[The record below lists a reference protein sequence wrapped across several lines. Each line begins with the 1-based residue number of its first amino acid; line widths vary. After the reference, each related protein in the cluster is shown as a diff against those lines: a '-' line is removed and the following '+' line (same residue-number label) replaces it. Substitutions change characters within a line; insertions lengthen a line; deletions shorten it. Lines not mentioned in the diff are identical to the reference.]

1 MSVDVNELVKSIAA
15 EVLKQLKSEPKK
27 DCVLVFAERD
37 CLVAEKVRALV
48 GDEYNY
54 YFFGEEA
61 PCPQFSRY
69 IVPSL
74 CVCEMSDLA
83 VGKAHGRIMT
93 EVLRQMLLGNT
104 VEVLEFGYEAYSQT
118 APGPLYALYEA
129 HEKTLAGFGMKRFQP
144 KRPESLKFRE
154 ALITEKVISDAAGQG
169 AKELVVFPAARIT
182 PLAEEAAKELN
193 INISKTL

>member
-15 EVLKQLKSEPKK
+15 EVLKQLKPEAAR
-27 DCVLVFAERD
+27 DCVLVMAEHD
-37 CLVAEKVRALV
+37 CLVAEKVRNSL
-48 GDEYNY
+48 GDGYDY
-54 YFFGEEA
+54 CFFGEKT
-61 PCPQFSRY
+61 PCTEFSRY

-93 EVLRQMLLGNT
+93 EVLRQLLLGRA

-129 HEKTLAGFGMKRFQP
+129 HEKTLAGFGLKRFQRP
-144 KRPESLKFRE
+144 MPESLKFRE
-154 ALITEKVISDAAGQG
+154 NLITEKVIGRAAEQG
-169 AKELVVFPAARIT
+169 VKELVVLPEARIT
-182 PLAEEAAKELN
+182 PLAAEAAKELN

>member
-1 MSVDVNELVKSIAA
+1 MSIDINELVQSIAT
-15 EVLKQLKSEPKK
+15 EVLKQLQPDSRKA
-27 DCVLVFAERD
+27 CALVLAERD
-37 CLVAEKVRALV
+37 CLVAEKVRNTI
-48 GDEYNY
+48 GDDYDY

-61 PCPQFSRY
+61 PCAEFSRY

-93 EVLRQMLLGNT
+93 EVLRQMLLGHT
-104 VEVLEFGYEAYSQT
+104 VEVLSFGYEEYIQT
-118 APGPLYALYEA
+118 APGPLYALYQD
-129 HEKTLAGFGMKRFQP
+129 HEKTLKGFGMKRFQP
-144 KRPESLKFRE
+144 KAPESLKVRE
-154 ALITEKVISDAAGQG
+154 SLITEKVVSGAAAQG
-169 AKELVVFPAARIT
+169 AKELVVLPAAMVT

>member
-1 MSVDVNELVKSIAA
+1 MTVDVNELVKSIAA
-15 EVLKQLKSEPKK
+15 EVLKQLKSDPKK
-27 DCVLVFAERD
+27 DCALVLAERD
-37 CLVAEKVRALV
+37 CLVAEKVRNSV
-48 GDEYNY
+48 GDEYEY

-61 PCPQFSRY
+61 SCAQFSRY

-83 VGKAHGRIMT
+83 VGKAHGKIMT
-93 EVLRQMLLGNT
+93 EVLRQMLLGQT
-104 VEVLEFGYEAYSQT
+104 VEVLAFGYEEYSQT
-118 APGPLYALYEA
+118 APGPLYALYQA

-154 ALITEKVISDAAGQG
+154 ALITEKVVSDAAGQG
-169 AKELVVFPAARIT
+169 AKELVVLPAARVT